1 MPRAYQKSE
10 IDSSIFS
17 RIVEQ
22 GWVAFFILG
31 ILMIGLRVYNVKQ
44 RRDQRKLLREEL
56 MAEMRYRSM
65 ASRKRD

>member
-1 MPRAYQKSE
+1 MPRVYQKSE